1 MRWTMDIITYARDKS
16 LHGGLPLG
24 VLFAMPPTPNCS
36 PSQLRRPVDTTI
48 TRPADHSPV
57 SSDFG
62 YHSNRSSM
70 TENQSAACSSSS
82 AHKLCLDNAAV
93 TTSAD
98 GNLRSPI
105 LSGGETT
112 DARKEAQPGMLRI
125 YSTSTTGFGKGT
137 SVKLHV
143 TPRTTA
149 REVVNLVVQQMR
161 KASCSLLAHQNDCCP
176 EDNADNF
183 CLVLVVGTREHALR
197 DDFQPLQLQNPWTR
211 GRLYVQVK
219 RNSIVAKLQTKNT

>member
-1 MRWTMDIITYARDKS
+1 
-16 LHGGLPLG
+16 
-24 VLFAMPPTPNCS
+24 MPPTPDGS
-36 PSQLRRPVDTTI
+36 PSLLRHQVDTVRTLP
-48 TRPADHSPV
+48 TDNSSA

-62 YHSNRSSM
+62 YHSDRSST
-70 TENQSAACSSSS
+70 TEKQSAAGSSSS
-82 AHKLCLDNAAV
+82 AHKLCLDKAAV
-93 TTSAD
+93 PTSAG

-105 LSGGETT
+105 STSGEMK
-112 DARKEAQPGMLRI
+112 DARKEAQPGILRI
-125 YSTSTTGFGKGT
+125 YSTSSTGFGKGT

-149 REVVNLVVQQMR
+149 REVVSLVVQQMR
-161 KASCSLLAHQNDCCP
+161 KASFSLLTNQNDCCP

-219 RNSIVAKLQTKNT
+219 RNSNSSIVAKLQTKNT